1 MSNDNFY
8 PSELKETGKTLEEIK
23 EKLIKKYGGDNFS
36 IVNKELKLT
45 PGFLGLGFFQKSY
58 LEVTYFVKNRFS
70 ANRSSQ
76 SFQSSENQSVPQDDF
91 KKNRDALLKS
101 VGVASLSA
109 AQLAALVKQFDE
121 FQKNQKALD
130 SKIDKLTQINK
141 TDSEHASIQKIEEL
155 LQENEFTFSYVNK
168 ITSRIRSEFSIDKLD
183 DFDAVQKT
191 VVDWIGQSIKVAA
204 KKKQKLP
211 QVIVLVGPTGVGK
224 TTTISKFA
232 ANYILD
238 AKNKQKPRPRIQLVT
253 IDRTRVGAE
262 EQIRHFGEIM
272 SVSVSKAETAKDVQK
287 IFEEYKNSL
296 DYMLIDTA
304 GYSPNDFESIA
315 KMRAI
320 LEVPGLHPDI
330 FLAVSASTKANDLE
344 RIIQNYEVFNFNS
357 VIVTKCDETCA
368 YGNIISVLSDKN
380 KSISYITD
388 GQKVPKNIR
397 RASVVEFLKNLNDF
411 KVDREHIEDLFP
423 GDD

>member
-130 SKIDKLTQINK
+130 SKN
-141 TDSEHASIQKIEEL
+141 
-155 LQENEFTFSYVNK
+155 
-168 ITSRIRSEFSIDKLD
+168 
-183 DFDAVQKT
+183 
-191 VVDWIGQSIKVAA
+191 
-204 KKKQKLP
+204 
-211 QVIVLVGPTGVGK
+211 
-224 TTTISKFA
+224 
-232 ANYILD
+232 
-238 AKNKQKPRPRIQLVT
+238 
-253 IDRTRVGAE
+253 
-262 EQIRHFGEIM
+262 
-272 SVSVSKAETAKDVQK
+272 
-287 IFEEYKNSL
+287 
-296 DYMLIDTA
+296 
-304 GYSPNDFESIA
+304 
-315 KMRAI
+315 
-320 LEVPGLHPDI
+320 
-330 FLAVSASTKANDLE
+330 
-344 RIIQNYEVFNFNS
+344 
-357 VIVTKCDETCA
+357 
-368 YGNIISVLSDKN
+368 
-380 KSISYITD
+380 
-388 GQKVPKNIR
+388 
-397 RASVVEFLKNLNDF
+397 
-411 KVDREHIEDLFP
+411 
-423 GDD
+423 